1 MADAAAPNCQ
11 ETPSLDIV
19 VGDDEE
25 INREYG

>member
-19 VGDDEE
+19 VGGGVP